1 MTSCW
6 NRGTSA
12 QEHSVT
18 GSGRVWGT
26 DFRARGHALPDGI
39 LRTLI
44 SPNAG
49 DWPFGALFSSY
60 KKIMESTKQYPK
72 ILSLEGLRGVAA
84 LAVVL
89 SHLALQFFP
98 HAAVGGNHPI
108 HSSID
113 SWLYNSPLRVLYAG
127 FFAVCIFFVMSG
139 YVLSRKFLRTHD
151 NRILI
156 DATAK
161 RYFRLA
167 IPVLTSCIFMVVT
180 ASLVQSM
187 EGLGSRLWGASGEA
201 LYGAF
206 FFGSNSY
213 NAVIW
218 TMQVEFLGSMILFAF
233 LFVFGRFGYAPLAAV
248 VLCSGMMYLNQ
259 LTGYFFA
266 MFIIGIYVDK
276 LTFLIRHW
284 TLSVPVFLFGLYLGA
299 YDGPSNAYR
308 QVAIFANILQFDHGI
323 KLNWPVLF
331 PGLGA
336 ILVVAATLAAGPVNS
351 FFSSRVPVWLGK
363 VSFSLYLTHTVVLL
377 VLAAPVAKLLAS
389 LGSVQAALIACA
401 VSVVAS
407 LGVSVLFYRAVDKP
421 SVTFA
426 NWFGRFVVSR
436 FGERVQSPSL
446 IGKAPL

>member
-1 MTSCW
+1 MFGGRISEPEAIRCPTVY
-6 NRGTSA
+6 SA
-12 QEHSVT
+12 HSLARMLVT
-18 GSGRVWGT
+18 GPL
-26 DFRARGHALPDGI
+26 AP
-39 LRTLI
+39 
-44 SPNAG
+44 
-49 DWPFGALFSSY
+49 SSRLT

-113 SWLYNSPLRVLYAG
+113 SWLYNSPFRVLYAG

-167 IPVLTSCIFMVVT
+167 IPVLTSCVFMVVT

-248 VLCSGMMYLNQ
+248 VLCAGMMYLNQ

-351 FFSSRVPVWLGK
+351 FFSSRAPVWLGK

-426 NWFGRFVVSR
+426 NWFGRLVVSR